1 MYRLIIVIICT
12 CISLLQVCIVH
23 NVMYTCTCRCRQTV
37 ITRQSHAC
45 ICQRRYLLFFSWAS
59 VSTECTCIIGILQV
73 KEMFRGC
80 RREDMP
86 PHIFAA
92 GQQAYHRMLQSNTDQ
107 SLILMGLSGSGKT
120 FNARYLL
127 QYLSTIGQIE
137 NGPVTCKLATITC
150 CTCTCSFNTHLHVVL
165 INTHNY

>member
-1 MYRLIIVIICT
+1 MYQ
-12 CISLLQVCIVH
+12 SLF
-23 NVMYTCTCRCRQTV
+23 N
-37 ITRQSHAC
+37 S
-45 ICQRRYLLFFSWAS
+45 S
-59 VSTECTCIIGILQV
+59 QV

-92 GQQAYHRMLQSNTDQ
+92 GQQAYHKMLQSNTDQ

-127 QYLSTIGQIE
+127 QYLATIGQIE
-137 NGPVTCKLATITC
+137 NGPVTCKLSVHVHVTY
-150 CTCTCSFNTHLHVVL
+150 NTR
-165 INTHNY
+165 